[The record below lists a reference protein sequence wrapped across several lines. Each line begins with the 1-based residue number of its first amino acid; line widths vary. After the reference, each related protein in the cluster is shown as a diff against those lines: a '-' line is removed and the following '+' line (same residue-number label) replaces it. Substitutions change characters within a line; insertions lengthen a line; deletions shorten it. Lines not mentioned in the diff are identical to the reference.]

1 MGMTVTH
8 STQSED
14 AIPGYQPMAEI
25 NVTPLVDVMLVLLII
40 FMITAPLMMA
50 QLPIQLPK
58 TSAAELGKP
67 KQPLIVSLDTK
78 GQYYIDD
85 KPTATVDLPTQLKIL
100 ANKDPDQTVYVRADK
115 AIPYGQVMALLGE
128 VGQSGFYR
136 ISLISKRVSATAD
149 NTSAA
154 TSSVPS
160 AGTQPPP

>member
-1 MGMTVTH
+1 MGMNVTPGAM
-8 STQSED
+8 SED
-14 AIPGYQPMAEI
+14 TLSGYQPMAEI

-50 QLPIQLPK
+50 QLPIELPK

-85 KPTATVDLPTQLKIL
+85 KPTASVDLPTQLKTL
-100 ANKDPDQTVYVRADK
+100 ANQDPDQTVYVRADK

-136 ISLISKRVSATAD
+136 ISLISKRASAST
-149 NTSAA
+149 NSSGAA
-154 TSSVPS
+154 SPAPL
-160 AGTQPPP
+160 AGTQPPR